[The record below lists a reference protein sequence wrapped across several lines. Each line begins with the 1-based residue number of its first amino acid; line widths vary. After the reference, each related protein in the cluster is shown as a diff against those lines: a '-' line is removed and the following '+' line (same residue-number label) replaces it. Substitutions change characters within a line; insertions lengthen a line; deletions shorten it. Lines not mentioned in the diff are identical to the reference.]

1 MKRFRF
7 AAFCAALLAFT
18 ACDVVKQAEG
28 LYNMTQCEYEY
39 DSVTDL
45 SLAGVNLSGELTP
58 LQIARL
64 LGVLGGGASELPMGF
79 DLNLGISNPN
89 SSAAQIGAM
98 DYILEI
104 DGIRFTSGSV
114 SEGTR
119 VDAQDSGV
127 FPIRMDFDIAG
138 LLTGDSSAAALNAV
152 KNFVGI
158 GTEPS
163 QVTLQIKPSVNIGG
177 YTIPVPVYI
186 PVSFS
191 FGGAAGK

>member
-98 DYILEI
+98 DYILEKT
-104 DGIRFTSGSV
+104 GY
-114 SEGTR
+114 
-119 VDAQDSGV
+119 
-127 FPIRMDFDIAG
+127 G
-138 LLTGDSSAAALNAV
+138 LLPAVSVRGFASMRRTAASSRYGWNS
-152 KNFVGI
+152 I
-158 GTEPS
+158 
-163 QVTLQIKPSVNIGG
+163 
-177 YTIPVPVYI
+177 
-186 PVSFS
+186 
-191 FGGAAGK
+191 

>member
-104 DGIRFTSGSV
+104 DGY
-114 SEGTR
+114 
-119 VDAQDSGV
+119 
-127 FPIRMDFDIAG
+127 G
-138 LLTGDSSAAALNAV
+138 LLPAVSVRGFASMRRTAASSRYGWNS
-152 KNFVGI
+152 I
-158 GTEPS
+158 
-163 QVTLQIKPSVNIGG
+163 
-177 YTIPVPVYI
+177 
-186 PVSFS
+186 
-191 FGGAAGK
+191 

>member
-79 DLNLGISNPN
+79 DLN
-89 SSAAQIGAM
+89 SASPTPTH
-98 DYILEI
+98 
-104 DGIRFTSGSV
+104 R
-114 SEGTR
+114 R
-119 VDAQDSGV
+119 
-127 FPIRMDFDIAG
+127 RR
-138 LLTGDSSAAALNAV
+138 
-152 KNFVGI
+152 
-158 GTEPS
+158 
-163 QVTLQIKPSVNIGG
+163 
-177 YTIPVPVYI
+177 
-186 PVSFS
+186 
-191 FGGAAGK
+191 

>member
-64 LGVLGGGASELPMGF
+64 LGVLGGGASELP
-79 DLNLGISNPN
+79 L
-89 SSAAQIGAM
+89 
-98 DYILEI
+98 
-104 DGIRFTSGSV
+104 GSV
-114 SEGTR
+114 PESR
-119 VDAQDSGV
+119 H
-127 FPIRMDFDIAG
+127 
-138 LLTGDSSAAALNAV
+138 
-152 KNFVGI
+152 
-158 GTEPS
+158 
-163 QVTLQIKPSVNIGG
+163 LQPQLIGG
-177 YTIPVPVYI
+177 ADRCHGLHSGNRRDTVY
-186 PVSFS
+186 FRQCQ
-191 FGGAAGK
+191 

>member
-89 SSAAQIGAM
+89 SSAAPIGAM

-114 SEGTR
+114 SEGIR

>member
-98 DYILEI
+98 DYILERWVLSI
-104 DGIRFTSGSV
+104 PFFISCIR
-114 SEGTR
+114 
-119 VDAQDSGV
+119 QQN
-127 FPIRMDFDIAG
+127 P
-138 LLTGDSSAAALNAV
+138 LTVLSKIILRKV
-152 KNFVGI
+152 KQFNL
-158 GTEPS
+158 PPP
-163 QVTLQIKPSVNIGG
+163 K
-177 YTIPVPVYI
+177 
-186 PVSFS
+186 
-191 FGGAAGK
+191 K